1 MKSGVVVA
9 VAVLL
14 MTRGAIASPES
25 PEKKKEPS
33 NFRIGPAI
41 AMGAP
46 SGFGGGLSVKLYR
59 RIGLDA
65 RASYVPWMMLAN
77 PVKLSRISYEGGV
90 RVYPARDAF
99 FLGVAGGYAQLHGAA
114 VDTVGSG
121 TSYAQQVTARAG
133 IDYAY
138 VRPELGWL
146 WAFENGMTLGIRGGA
161 EIPVWHAQPKA
172 TITTQDGVMNAAGK
186 PGAGGATA
194 ALSFVG
200 THAIPAV
207 TLIEVGFLL

>member
-1 MKSGVVVA
+1 MKSGIVVG

-14 MTRGAIASPES
+14 MARVAIASPEVS
-25 PEKKKEPS
+25 DNKKPPS
-33 NFRIGPAI
+33 KFRIGPAV

-59 RIGLDA
+59 LVGIDA
-65 RASYVPWMMLAN
+65 RASYVPWMMVAN

-99 FLGVAGGYAQLHGAA
+99 FVGAAGGYAQLHGAA

-172 TITTQDGVMNAAGK
+172 TITTQEGVTNAAGK
-186 PGAGGATA
+186 AGSGGATA

-207 TLIEVGFLL
+207 TLVEIGFLL